1 MSVPSIHRPGCLWGI
16 LVNPDNFI
24 DSGKQQDPA
33 YPLVYMNC
41 RHLSS
46 KRLHQFIATHD
57 HADPGTVH
65 KHRLPKIK
73 DHLFD
78 SPASHQL
85 ICLPAYFLC
94 TVMIQLFRNKND
106 HVAPSH
112 FHKILHLSDIPQSFP
127 YTVASSRTHVRLG
140 TRFWSALLTF
150 TQQNRC
156 AFYTSFRSAQNHCPL
171 DNVCP
176 RGAFIL
182 VGDCTS
188 TKTNL
193 LLATYRESSP
203 TKIKKEALTDL
214 FRSV

>member
-1 MSVPSIHRPGCLWGI
+1 M
-16 LVNPDNFI
+16 
-24 DSGKQQDPA
+24 
-33 YPLVYMNC
+33 
-41 RHLSS
+41 
-46 KRLHQFIATHD
+46 
-57 HADPGTVH
+57 
-65 KHRLPKIK
+65 
-73 DHLFD
+73 
-78 SPASHQL
+78 
-85 ICLPAYFLC
+85 
-94 TVMIQLFRNKND
+94 
-106 HVAPSH
+106 
-112 FHKILHLSDIPQSFP
+112 
-127 YTVASSRTHVRLG
+127 
-140 TRFWSALLTF
+140 TF